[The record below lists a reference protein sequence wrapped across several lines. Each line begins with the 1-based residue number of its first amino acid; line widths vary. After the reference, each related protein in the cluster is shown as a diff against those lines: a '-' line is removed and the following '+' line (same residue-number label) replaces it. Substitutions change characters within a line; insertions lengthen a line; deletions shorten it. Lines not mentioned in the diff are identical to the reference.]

1 MVLCLMI
8 YLIREEKKTCEIA
21 KEKTLDVFRKVG
33 LGRN

>member
-1 MVLCLMI
+1 MLDDILDEG
-8 YLIREEKKTCEIA
+8 REKTCEIA